1 MILRAYKYRIFPTK
15 EQEVLIA
22 KHFGCSRWIYN
33 YALEKKVKAYQTTKE
48 SLSRFTIQKDLPN
61 LKKSEETSWLKEV
74 NSQSLQ
80 ASLENLDKAFTKFFR
95 DKKGFPRFKS
105 KHDNRQSFSVPQN
118 GIVDFETNTIS
129 LPKFKKP
136 IKCKLHRIFEG
147 DSKTVTISKTPTGKY
162 FVSVL
167 VEVNEELPKL
177 KTIDENKAIGIDLGI
192 KTFAVLSNG
201 EEIQNP
207 KHLKTTLK
215 QLKKQ
220 QRKVSKKVKGSNNR
234 KKAVRK
240 LAVLHEKVSN
250 RRIDFLHKVTAK
262 LVSEHDTLCLETLKA
277 SNMIKNHKLA
287 QALSDISIGRFN
299 AILEY
304 KAKWTGVNILRIG
317 QFEPSSKM
325 CTCGVINKELKL
337 SDREWVCQA
346 CGEIHLRDLLAAN
359 NIKRFAFVKNNTVG
373 ITEFQACGDEGL
385 PLSVKQEAYPS
396 DLLWV
401 GSSQTFDLLTKLLFF
416 GSSLALKLCINF

>member
-1 MILRAYKYRIFPTK
+1 MILRSFKYRISPTK
-15 EQEVLIA
+15 EQEVLLA

-33 YALEKKVKAYQTTKE
+33 YALDKKIKAYQTTKE
-48 SLSRFTIQKDLPN
+48 SLSRFTIQKDLPV
-61 LKKSEETSWLKEV
+61 LKKSEKTSWLKEV

-95 DKKGFPRFKS
+95 DKKGFPKFKS

-136 IKCKLHRIFEG
+136 IKCKLHRRFEG
-147 DSKTVTISKTPTGKY
+147 NSKTVTISKTPTGKY

-207 KHLKTTLK
+207 KHLRSALK
-215 QLKKQ
+215 RLKKQ
-220 QRKVSKKVKGSNNR
+220 QRRVSKKVKGSNNR
-234 KKAVRK
+234 KKAVMK
-240 LAVLHEKVSN
+240 LAVLHEKVANKRS
-250 RRIDFLHKVTAK
+250 DFLHKVTAK

-287 QALSDISIGRFN
+287 QALSDISIGKFN
-299 AILEY
+299 EILEY
-304 KAKWTGVNILRIG
+304 KAKWNGVNILRIG
-317 QFEPSSKM
+317 QFEPSSRM
-325 CTCGVINKELKL
+325 CTCGVVNKELKL
-337 SDREWVCQA
+337 SDRVWKCKS
-346 CGEIHLRDLLAAN
+346 CGQVNERDLLAAR
-359 NIKRFAFVKNNTVG
+359 NIKKFALHKYYSG
-373 ITEFQACGDEGL
+373 QE
-385 PLSVKQEAYPS
+385 LSVEPVEMSTLVESMKQEAQPIGS
-396 DLLWV
+396 AV
-401 GSSQTFDLLTKLLFF
+401 G
-416 GSSLALKLCINF
+416 G

>member
-1 MILRAYKYRIFPTK
+1 MILRAYKYRLFPTK
-15 EQEVLIA
+15 EQEVLLS

-33 YALEKKVKAYQTTKE
+33 YALDKKVKAYQTTKE
-48 SLSRFTIQKDLPN
+48 SLSRFTIQKDLPE
-61 LKKSEETSWLKEV
+61 LKKSDETKWLKEV

-95 DKKGFPRFKS
+95 EKKGFPKFKS

-136 IKCKLHRIFEG
+136 IKCKLHRRFEG
-147 DSKTVTISKTPTGKY
+147 NSKTVTISKTPTGKY

-207 KHLKTTLK
+207 KYLRSALKR
-215 QLKKQ
+215 LKKQ
-220 QRKVSKKVKGSNNR
+220 QRRASKKVKGSNNR
-234 KKAVRK
+234 KKAVMK
-240 LAVLHEKVSN
+240 LAVLHEKVANKRS
-250 RRIDFLHKVTAK
+250 DFLHKVTAK

-287 QALSDISIGRFN
+287 QALSDISIGKFN
-299 AILEY
+299 EILEY
-304 KAKWTGVNILRIG
+304 KAKWNGVNILRIG
-317 QFEPSSKM
+317 RFQPSSKM
-325 CTCGVINKELKL
+325 CSCGEINKELKL
-337 SDREWVCQA
+337 SDRVWTCKA
-346 CGEIHLRDLLAAN
+346 CGVTHERDELAAN
-359 NIKRFAFVKNNTVG
+359 NIKKFAFINIKNTAGIVG
-373 ITEFQACGDEGL
+373 INACGDGAVA
-385 PLSVKQEAYPS
+385 LSEKQEAQPIAFG
-396 DLLWV
+396 V
-401 GSSQTFDLLTKLLFF
+401 G
-416 GSSLALKLCINF
+416 G

>member
-1 MILRAYKYRIFPTK
+1 MILKAYKYRILPTE
-15 EQEVLIA
+15 EQKVLLA
-22 KHFGCSRWIYN
+22 KHFGCSRFIYN
-33 YALEKKVKAYQTTKE
+33 YALDKKVKAYQTTKE
-48 SLSRFTIQKDLPN
+48 SISRFTIQKDLPA

-95 DKKGFPRFKS
+95 DKKGFPKFKS

-136 IKCKLHRIFEG
+136 IKCKLHRKFEG
-147 DSKTVTISKTPTGKY
+147 NSKTVTISKTPTGKY

-167 VEVNEELPKL
+167 VEVNKELPKL
-177 KTIDENKAIGIDLGI
+177 KPIDENKAVGIDLGI
-192 KTFAVLSNG
+192 KTFAVLSDG

-207 KHLKTTLK
+207 KYLKADLK
-215 QLKKQ
+215 RLKKQ
-220 QRKVSKKVKGSNNR
+220 QRRVSKKVKGSNNR
-234 KKAVRK
+234 KKAVKK
-240 LAVLHEKVSN
+240 LAILHENVSN
-250 RRIDFLHKVTAK
+250 KRNDFLHKVTAK

-277 SNMIKNHKLA
+277 CNMIKNHNLA

-299 AILEY
+299 EILEY
-304 KAKWTGVNILRIG
+304 KAKWNGVNILRIG

-337 SDREWVCQA
+337 SDRKWVCQS
-346 CGEIHLRDLLAAN
+346 CGEIHERDKLAAN
-359 NIKRFAFVKNNTVG
+359 NIKRFAFVKNNTG
-373 ITEFQACGDEGL
+373 GTPEFQACGDEGL
-385 PLSVKQEAYPS
+385 PLSLKQEAHPIAS
-396 DLLWV
+396 GV
-401 GSSQTFDLLTKLLFF
+401 G
-416 GSSLALKLCINF
+416 G

>member
-1 MILRAYKYRIFPTK
+1 MILKAYKYRLYPTE
-15 EQEVLIA
+15 EQKVLLA

-33 YALEKKVKAYQTTKE
+33 YALDKKVKAYQTTKE
-48 SLSRFTIQKDLPN
+48 SLSRFTIQKDIPK
-61 LKKSEETSWLKEV
+61 LKQLEETNWLKEV

-80 ASLENLDKAFTKFFR
+80 ASLENLDKAFTRFFR
-95 DKKGFPRFKS
+95 DKKGFPNFKS
-105 KHDNRQSFSVPQN
+105 KHDNKQSFSVPQN
-118 GIVDFETNTIS
+118 GNVDFETNTIS

-147 DSKTVTISKTPTGKY
+147 NSKTVTISKTPAGKY

-177 KTIDENKAIGIDLGI
+177 KSIDENKAVGIDLGI

-207 KHLKTTLK
+207 KHLRSTLK

-220 QRKVSKKVKGSNNR
+220 QRRVSKKVKGSNNR
-234 KKAVRK
+234 KKAVKK
-240 LAVLHEKVSN
+240 LAILHEKVSN
-250 RRIDFLHKVTAK
+250 KRNDFLHQTSHY
-262 LVSEHDTLCLETLKA
+262 LVSNYDTLCLETLKP

-287 QALSDISIGRFN
+287 QALSDIAIGKFN
-299 AILEY
+299 ELIDY
-304 KAKWTGVNILRIG
+304 KAEWKGTNVLRIG

-337 SDREWVCQA
+337 SDREWVCQS
-346 CGEIHLRDLLAAN
+346 CGEIHDRDLLAAN
-359 NIKRFAFVKNNTVG
+359 NIKRFAFVKNNTAG
-373 ITEFQACGDEGL
+373 IVEFQACGDEGL
-385 PLSVKQEAYPS
+385 PLSMKQEAHPIAS
-396 DLLWV
+396 GV
-401 GSSQTFDLLTKLLFF
+401 G
-416 GSSLALKLCINF
+416 G